1 MSETAPGDGASATP
15 AAVATLPTFGFH
27 AADESGSAR
36 RGWFR
41 TPHGVVETPAFMP
54 VGTHATI
61 KGLSVQEV
69 EATGAQLVLA
79 NAYHLYLR
87 PGDAAV
93 RALGGLHAFSRW
105 AGPMLTD
112 SGGFQV
118 FSLSQHRTVRER
130 GIEFRS
136 HLDGSLHDYTPES
149 VMRIERNLGADVIMQ
164 LDELIEG
171 KSDAAASRGAMER
184 SLRWLERC
192 REEFERIGREGRAAL
207 DPIAL
212 PPGAPALTD
221 DPERE
226 RQAPPQA
233 LFPIVQGGIHP
244 DLRRASVRGIRQGGD
259 WHGIAI
265 GGLSVGEAKAD
276 MYATIEVCDPEL
288 PRDTPRYLMG
298 VGFPDDLVES
308 VSRGVDLFDCVVPT
322 RMGRHGTAFTP
333 DGTVQIKRAAHRY
346 DKRPLVE
353 ECDCH
358 TCTHYDRA
366 YLRHLFNAEEMLGLR
381 LLSLHNVHY
390 LVGLMRTARRQLALG
405 TYGAWATDYLARYR
419 ANGRAAAPR

>member
-1 MSETAPGDGASATP
+1 MSE
-15 AAVATLPTFGFH
+15 FGFKTSH
-27 AADESGSAR
+27 EQGSAR
-36 RGWFR
+36 VGEFT
-41 TPHGVVETPAFMP
+41 TPHGTVQTPAFMP
-54 VGTHATI
+54 VGTNATI

-69 EATGAQLVLA
+69 EATGAQMVLS

-87 PGDAAV
+87 PGDTAV
-93 RALGGLHAFSRW
+93 RALGGLHQFARW
-105 AGPMLTD
+105 KGPMLTD

-118 FSLSQHRTVRER
+118 FSLSKMRTVREE
-130 GIEFRS
+130 GIQFRS
-136 HLDGSLHDYTPES
+136 HLDGSLHDYTPEA
-149 VMRIERNLGADVIMQ
+149 VMRIERNLGADVMMQ

-171 KSDAAASRGAMER
+171 KSEYEPSKAAMER
-184 SLRWLERC
+184 SLRWLARC
-192 REEFERIGREGRAAL
+192 RTEFERLEREGRAPL
-207 DPIAL
+207 DPIEL
-212 PPGAPALTD
+212 PLGAPALHD

-226 RQAPPQA
+226 RTAPPQA
-233 LFPIVQGGIHP
+233 LFPIVQGGIHAE
-244 DLRRASVRGIRQGGD
+244 LRRNSVRGILQTGD

-265 GGLSVGEAKAD
+265 GGLSVGEAKPD

-288 PRDTPRYLMG
+288 PRDKPRYLMG

-333 DGTVQIKRAAHRY
+333 DGTVQIKRADHRY

-358 TCTHYDRA
+358 VCTTYDRA
-366 YLRHLFNAEEMLGLR
+366 YLRHLFHAEEMLGLR

-390 LVGLMRTARRQLALG
+390 LVGLMRTARAELERG
-405 TYGAWATDYLARYR
+405 TYAAWAAAYLERYR
-419 ANGRAAAPR
+419 ANGRMAKGRPHK